1 VLRAVAVKARRSK
14 NRAVEMRR
22 VPNAVKLRHSAASAG
37 TAAASRR
44 RPASA
49 TSLQPSARVEFSNRS
64 NQALVI
70 DLGCQQGVVRA
81 PRQAPLY
88 RAAPVGEKIEL
99 LFRHP
104 VIMCAAAIEG
114 VGHAGEINEPI
125 YDSLRKPPTVFI
137 HPKGSSMRLRLI
149 VLMR

>member
-1 VLRAVAVKARRSK
+1 
-14 NRAVEMRR
+14 
-22 VPNAVKLRHSAASAG
+22 
-37 TAAASRR
+37 
-44 RPASA
+44 
-49 TSLQPSARVEFSNRS
+49 
-64 NQALVI
+64 
-70 DLGCQQGVVRA
+70 VRA

>member
-1 VLRAVAVKARRSK
+1 
-14 NRAVEMRR
+14 M
-22 VPNAVKLRHSAASAG
+22 PNAVKLRHSAASAG
-37 TAAASRR
+37 TAAAS
-44 RPASA
+44 SA
-49 TSLQPSARVEFSNRS
+49 PGFVNELATLGKSRFSNRS

-81 PRQAPLY
+81 PRQA
-88 RAAPVGEKIEL
+88 L

-125 YDSLRKPPTVFI
+125 YDSLHKPPTVFI